1 MDNYQ
6 IQIIFQLGLAVILG
20 GIIGL
25 EREYKGKGAGLQ
37 TYSLVTLGS
46 CLFTIISNELF
57 YSYIDLMNKPGIG
70 FDPSRVI
77 LAVATGI
84 GFIGAGVIIYRQA
97 HIEGLTTAAGL
108 WTVAALGVAIGVK
121 LYFIAFIAAL
131 LTIFILIVFGEL
143 ERILFK
149 KD

>member
-1 MDNYQ
+1 MN
-6 IQIIFQLGLAVILG
+6 IAFQPFLQLLLAAFLGALL
-20 GIIGL
+20 GL
-25 EREYKGKGAGLQ
+25 ERRLRGKEAGLR
-37 TYSLVTLGS
+37 TFALVALGS

-77 LAVATGI
+77 LAVATGL

>member
-1 MDNYQ
+1 MDNQ
-6 IQIIFQLGLAVILG
+6 QVQLILQLILAVFLG
-20 GIIGL
+20 GVIGF
-25 EREYKGKGAGLQ
+25 EREYKKRAAGLQ

-46 CLFTIISNELF
+46 CLFTIIAAETFLRLSGVQ
-57 YSYIDLMNKPGIG
+57 GIV

-84 GFIGAGVIIYRQA
+84 GFIGAGVIIYRQV

-108 WTVAALGVAIGVK
+108 WTAAAIGIAVGSK
-121 LYFIAFIAAL
+121 FYFLAVMSAILAVLIL
-131 LTIFILIVFGEL
+131 VIFGAVERRYFG
-143 ERILFK
+143 